1 MSHQGRLPSVLE
13 KPVGLKFHG
22 DLNGRHALN
31 ELQFFGQGFFG
42 AHRGGGTKAG
52 SWGLPPRTDTPRD
65 CLSMTKPSIEVPV
78 MLLSSSSK
86 CRTPVSFAK
95 GQALSTPGRTYNGGA
110 VIVVSLST
118 VAV

>member
-42 AHRGGGTKAG
+42 AHRGGGQRLEVG
-52 SWGLPPRTDTPRD
+52 D
-65 CLSMTKPSIEVPV
+65 CHLVPIH
-78 MLLSSSSK
+78 
-86 CRTPVSFAK
+86 RGTAK
-95 GQALSTPGRTYNGGA
+95 
-110 VIVVSLST
+110 V
-118 VAV
+118 